1 MMTSHTTLND
11 ESKLPSLFDMER
23 PRHTSHKLTEELINE
38 EMDCV
43 GMEQDEIDCV
53 RRTPKSLRN
62 LQSRQK

>member
-23 PRHTSHKLTEELINE
+23 PRHTFHKLTEELINE

-43 GMEQDEIDCV
+43 RMEQDEIDFVHC
-53 RRTPKSLRN
+53 S
-62 LQSRQK
+62 